1 MALVGKTDGYAVY
14 VKQFEW
20 KKIWI
25 EPNMSSNGTWMADG
39 YSCRGSGLAN
49 LSNLYKVFN
58 GTYTSYLDKFNENTW
73 IEICL
78 PQATEVAGCYMTSSD
93 GYFPATGDI
102 YYSDDGET
110 YTKCGSWTDT
120 SNSKNV
126 TAYVTK
132 GSGSHRIWRFMST
145 GRASAHTSS
154 NADVSVAKLFTEV
167 KEYLSVD
174 NTLPEGAGGTT
185 HAYATY
191 NEHKG
196 LDIRKLEVYF
206 TYKQDDKINIWEG
219 SDAVPTIDGIAEAFV
234 TYRPHDGLD
243 IKKIE
248 PYTLYRPHDGLDI
261 RKLDLYFLYKQEDK
275 VDTFQIPYGIGGTI
289 HAYILQKLNTLVGY
303 LNMYDMGKVQAIV
316 LGNDRYP
323 LKGIQS
329 FNDIPFFNNNT
340 TDEGG

>member
-14 VKQFEW
+14 VKQ
-20 KKIWI
+20 
-25 EPNMSSNGTWMADG
+25 G
-39 YSCRGSGLAN
+39 
-49 LSNLYKVFN
+49 
-58 GTYTSYLDKFNENTW
+58 
-73 IEICL
+73 
-78 PQATEVAGCYMTSSD
+78 VA
-93 GYFPATGDI
+93 
-102 YYSDDGET
+102 
-110 YTKCGSWTDT
+110 
-120 SNSKNV
+120 
-126 TAYVTK
+126 
-132 GSGSHRIWRFMST
+132 
-145 GRASAHTSS
+145 
-154 NADVSVAKLFTEV
+154 L
-167 KEYLSVD
+167 D
-174 NTLPEGAGGTT
+174 NTLPEGAGGIT

-206 TYKQDDKINIWEG
+206 TYKQDDKINLWEG
-219 SDAVPTIDGIAEAFV
+219 SDVAIDGTTEAFV

-243 IKKIE
+243 IRKIE

-275 VDTFQIPYGIGGTI
+275 VGTFQIPYGIGGTI

-316 LGNDRYP
+316 LDSDRYP
-323 LKGIQS
+323 LKDIQS